1 MAVYNTFVYMNI
13 CNVLEP
19 TYAEVCE
26 RKKTL
31 VNGLLNLESYPF
43 SFFLL
48 QEIYSDYIFKKMII
62 NFSKISFSPLSKA
75 IFIF

>member
-1 MAVYNTFVYMNI
+1 MYAGYNTFVYMNI

-19 TYAEVCE
+19 TYAKVWESK
-26 RKKTL
+26 KKTL

-48 QEIYSDYIFKKMII
+48 QEIYSDYI
-62 NFSKISFSPLSKA
+62 
-75 IFIF
+75 